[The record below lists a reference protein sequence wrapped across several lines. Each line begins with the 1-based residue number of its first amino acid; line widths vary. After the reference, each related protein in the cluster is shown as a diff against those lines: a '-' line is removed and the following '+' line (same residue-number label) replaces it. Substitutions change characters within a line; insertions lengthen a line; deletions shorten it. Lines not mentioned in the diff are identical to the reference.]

1 MGAAPGSLELPSETD
16 EQLVARFQ
24 AGDEAAFDA
33 LVVRH
38 RAAIY
43 CLAHRLTGRHED
55 ADDLA
60 QEAFLRAYRGLHRF
74 RGESRFRTWMTRI
87 LVNLAINSRR
97 ARRATVPLEE
107 AAGQTAVT
115 GEGPETTLRRQVR
128 QAVRRLPRRQR
139 QILMLKVYEEMKFIE
154 IADVTGISVGTAKAT
169 FFQAVQGLRRRLL
182 IRRLAR
188 RSEEVEA

>member
-1 MGAAPGSLELPSETD
+1 MEAAPGSLELPSETD

-38 RAAIY
+38 RAATY
-43 CLAHRLTGRHED
+43 RLAHRLTGRHED

-74 RGESRFRTWMTRI
+74 RGESKFRTWMARI
-87 LVNLAINSRR
+87 LVNLAINARR
-97 ARRATVPLEE
+97 ARRAAVPLEE
-107 AAGQTAVT
+107 AAGQAAVT
-115 GEGPETTLRRQVR
+115 GEGPERTLRRQVR